1 MVYQPGPNIF
11 LHKKWL
17 IPIASGVSP
26 GHVRLRKGTRLQT
39 INDLAFP
46 PLPLNLA
53 EVFDRCSG
61 EFPDD
66 DPWDYLSGPWQIGA
80 WSGIGYDKV
89 DEQLCFE
96 LHYVFK
102 YGYVL
107 VISIYLS
114 TYLPIYLS
122 TYLPTYLSTYLPIYL
137 SIYLTTYLSIYLS
150 IYLSV
155 YLSIYLSTYLSTY
168 LPTYLPNLSVCLSI

>member
-66 DPWDYLSGPWQIGA
+66 DPWNCMSGPWQIGA

-89 DEQLCFE
+89 HEQLCFE
-96 LHYVFK
+96 LNYVFK
-102 YGYVL
+102 CGYVL

-122 TYLPTYLSTYLPIYL
+122 IYLTIYLSTYLPIYL
-137 SIYLTTYLSIYLS
+137 SIC
-150 IYLSV
+150 LSV
-155 YLSIYLSTYLSTY
+155 YLSICLSFYLPIYLPPY
-168 LPTYLPNLSVCLSI
+168 LPTYLICLSVCLSNLI